1 MASLTL
7 SSAFGIVGLI
17 YANCINMSIRIV
29 TSLLYAFQLEKNPSE
44 ALSNFVKDLISVD
57 ITFIKGLVTNI
68 LKKRKQE

>member
-29 TSLLYAFQLEKNPSE
+29 TSLLYAFQLENNPSE
-44 ALSNFVKDLISVD
+44 ALSNFVKDLVSVD